1 MKKAD
6 AARCKKNADDFL
18 NYISG
23 TTDIWPPPLTV
34 ARSNDDNV
42 TNVDDDDEKLR
53 TQQQQPIPSILS
65 GSYQGLYPNYPH
77 HLLNINFA
85 LPTPT
90 RAIYNMVLVA
100 YAKENGSIHVAQ
112 QTEDVIWSMIS
123 RANTAMA

>member
-1 MKKAD
+1 MKKAQ
-6 AARCKKNADDFL
+6 NADDFL

-77 HLLNINFA
+77 HLLNINF
-85 LPTPT
+85 
-90 RAIYNMVLVA
+90 
-100 YAKENGSIHVAQ
+100 Q

>member
-42 TNVDDDDEKLR
+42 TNVDDDDDEKLR

-77 HLLNINFA
+77 HLLNINF
-85 LPTPT
+85 
-90 RAIYNMVLVA
+90 
-100 YAKENGSIHVAQ
+100 Q